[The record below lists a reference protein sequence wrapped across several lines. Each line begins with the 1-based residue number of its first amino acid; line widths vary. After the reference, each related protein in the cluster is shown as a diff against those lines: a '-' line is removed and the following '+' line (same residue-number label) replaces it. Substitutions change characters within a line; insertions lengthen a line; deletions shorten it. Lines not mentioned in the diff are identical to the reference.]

1 MSSGGDEKREGLASH
16 LARGNLQGLP
26 CTTAL
31 RLHQATEASG
41 FAAKLEEKYP
51 QDPARPFTVKNALLG
66 HELADAFSFK
76 PPPEVTHNTDVDIR
90 VLERPQMAVDETPA

>member
-1 MSSGGDEKREGLASH
+1 M
-16 LARGNLQGLP
+16 
-26 CTTAL
+26 

-51 QDPARPFTVKNALLG
+51 QDPARPFTVKIALLG

-76 PPPEVTHNTDVDIR
+76 PPPGVTHNTDVDIR

>member
-1 MSSGGDEKREGLASH
+1 MKNVRGLLP
-16 LARGNLQGLP
+16 LARGSLQNLP

-41 FAAKLEEKYP
+41 FGAKLEGKYP
-51 QDPARPFTVKNALLG
+51 QSPARPFTVKNALLG
-66 HELADAFSFK
+66 HELADAFALK